1 MKLISSPVEALIK
14 PVRSVA
20 GIVERNQSLPVV
32 SNILIEQKGVD
43 VTFSTT
49 DLDIQIRTSAPV
61 GVETSPS
68 THKSFLKSSELFAH

>member
-49 DLDIQIRTSAPV
+49 DLDIQIRTSASAK
-61 GVETSPS
+61 EASPS
-68 THKSFLKSSELFAH
+68 THKSFLKSSVLFVH